1 MSFIILLSRYREEKM
16 MWGWKKITEKH
27 EGDQGPKR
35 GEKES
40 IQLVP
45 EQNELWTT
53 LCLVVEI
60 LWTLLL
66 KSQSYHQITL

>member
-1 MSFIILLSRYREEKM
+1 MDVIHYPPFQTSRRKNDVSL
-16 MWGWKKITEKH
+16 KKITEKH

-40 IQLVP
+40 SQLVL

-60 LWTLLL
+60 L
-66 KSQSYHQITL
+66 